1 MATQLEKLPKP
12 VIEKRRR
19 ARINRCLEELKH
31 LVPVIDVSLLEST
44 GSLAP

>member
-31 LVPVIDVSLLEST
+31 LVPVIDVSLFKST
-44 GSLAP
+44 GVFSP